1 MDPAAVEQQTVEG
14 SDDSTPKRTCSFA
27 AAVPGDFAEF
37 AIVGAAWNTSFSY
50 PPALASAAALFEPD
64 CCQIAAAAAA
74 VIEAFAATETV
85 AFVAASQRHFAALY
99 DCSCH

>member
-1 MDPAAVEQQTVEG
+1 MTDTGVDLFIYCCCAR
-14 SDDSTPKRTCSFA
+14 DS
-27 AAVPGDFAEF
+27 VEF
-37 AIVGAAWNTSFSY
+37 ATDGNTSFSF
-50 PPALASAAALFEPD
+50 PRALASAAALFEPD